1 MSRSLGGTRLTTLPP
16 IAISPS
22 EISSSPAIIRNSVDL
37 PQPDGPTSTQN
48 SPSAI
53 AMSTPRM
60 TCVDPKCLC
69 TARMLTPAMNA
80 RFLLRLPGPGD
91 DHVVGPARLEPGD
104 DILRRLAP
112 ELALRLDRV
121 EGGMR
126 AQDDARVTPELRS
139 VREGLDRQHVEREPG
154 KRATIERGER
164 GIEVDDRPARRV
176 DKVAPRL
183 HR

>member
-22 EISSSPAIIRNSVDL
+22 EISSRPAIIRRSVDL

-69 TARMLTPAMNA
+69 TARMLTPAMEA
-80 RFLLRLPGPGD
+80 RFPLRPSRAGD
-91 DHVVGPARLEPGD
+91 DNVVGPARLEPVD
-104 DILRRLAP
+104 DILRRLAS

-121 EGGMR
+121 ERGMR
-126 AQDDARVTPELRS
+126 AEDNPRMAEQLRS
-139 VREGLDRQHVEREPG
+139 GRHRLDRQHIEREPG
-154 KRATIERGER
+154 EHATIE
-164 GIEVDDRPARRV
+164 
-176 DKVAPRL
+176 
-183 HR
+183 